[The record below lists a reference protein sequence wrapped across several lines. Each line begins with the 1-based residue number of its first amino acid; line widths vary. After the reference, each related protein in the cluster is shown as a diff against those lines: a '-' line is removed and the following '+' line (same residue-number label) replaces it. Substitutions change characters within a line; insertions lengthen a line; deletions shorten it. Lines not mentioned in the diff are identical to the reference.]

1 MTAPRRPPGR
11 YDEPRALP
19 SRPVLLGLGGT
30 AGLLALLAAYALFS
44 RTASEPIG
52 ALLGY
57 QIVSDRAVDV
67 RFEVS
72 RKPGSKAV
80 CLIRARDAGGAEVG
94 RAEVP
99 VNPAGGRQVRLT
111 YRLAT
116 TARAN
121 TGEVADCLARP

>member
-1 MTAPRRPPGR
+1 MTVPRRPPGR

-19 SRPVLLGLGGT
+19 ARPVLLAIGGVV
-30 AGLLALLAAYALFS
+30 GGLALLAAYALFS
-44 RTASEPIG
+44 RSASGPTG
-52 ALLGY
+52 ALLSY
-57 QIVSDRAVDV
+57 AVVSDSAVDV

-72 RKPGSKAV
+72 RTPGSKAV
-80 CLIRARDAGGAEVG
+80 CLIRARDAGGTEVG

-99 VNPAGGRQVRLT
+99 ISADGGRTVRTT

-121 TGEVADCLARP
+121 TGEVADCITRP

>member
-1 MTAPRRPPGR
+1 MTVPRRPPGR

-19 SRPVLLGLGGT
+19 SRPVLLGVGGVV
-30 AGLLALLAAYALFS
+30 GVLALLAAYLLFARVNS
-44 RTASEPIG
+44 GPTG

-57 QIVSDRAVDV
+57 RVVDDTSVEV

-72 RKPGSKAV
+72 RTPGSKAV
-80 CLIRARDAGGAEVG
+80 CLVRARDSGGTEVG

-99 VNPAGGRQVRLT
+99 VPTAGDRRVRVTYVLT
-111 YRLAT
+111 T

-121 TGEVADCLARP
+121 TGEVADCLVRP

>member
-1 MTAPRRPPGR
+1 MTVPRRPPGR

-19 SRPVLLGLGGT
+19 SRPVLLSV
-30 AGLLALLAAYALFS
+30 AGVVGVSALLAAYALFS
-44 RTASEPIG
+44 RSASGPTG
-52 ALLGY
+52 ALLTY
-57 QIVSDRAVDV
+57 TVVSDSAVDV

-72 RKPGSKAV
+72 RTPGSKAV
-80 CLIRARDAGGAEVG
+80 CLIRARDVGGTEVG

-99 VNPAGGRQVRLT
+99 VSPSGGRRVRLT

-121 TGEVADCLARP
+121 TGEVADCITRP